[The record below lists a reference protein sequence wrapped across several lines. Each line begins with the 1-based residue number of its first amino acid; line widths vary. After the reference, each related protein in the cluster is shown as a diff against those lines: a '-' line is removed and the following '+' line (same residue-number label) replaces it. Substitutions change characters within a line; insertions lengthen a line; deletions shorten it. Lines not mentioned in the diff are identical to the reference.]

1 MNRFVIVTFDMDG
14 SMVTFEGS
22 RFTETQ
28 QAAIFYMVERAG
40 REPTIP
46 GIPPAPPEP
55 QAVDLDV
62 QVHEVDT
69 PSGVRY
75 VAEAGLPVAPVTPVT
90 GSISATQ
97 RQQAMDANRD
107 AAKARAAERV
117 QQARGMGY
125 TGDLC
130 TQCGSD
136 RMKRNGSCLCCE
148 SCGATT
154 GCS

>member
-14 SMVTFEGS
+14 SMVAFEGS
-22 RFTETQ
+22 RFTERQ

-62 QVHEVDT
+62 QVDEVGT
-69 PSGVRY
+69 VSGVRY
-75 VAEAGLPVAPVTPVT
+75 VAERVGAAAPVT
-90 GSISATQ
+90 GSIISNAEHAELTM
-97 RQQAMDANRD
+97 RANRE
-107 AAKARAAERV
+107 AAKAQAAERAR
-117 QQARGMGY
+117 QARGMGY